1 MIRKKIGVLLPFK
14 DHFTNSGAGSASIWI
29 KDFNKNSSYK
39 NDILVCGNTDS
50 LKDIIDKKRYK
61 NLNFKTLSFRSKNL
75 SYVDEFI
82 KLYNKYKFKLI
93 EIHNRPSYLRYLID
107 KKIDSK
113 FVLIFHNN
121 PLALGGSKSI
131 LERNY
136 LIKNCEKLVFVSNWV
151 KEKFLEG
158 LDKQDHSKCIVIY
171 PSIDKIH
178 KLPKKKKII
187 SFVGKLNRSKGFHLF
202 GSVVVKILNKYKN
215 WKAVVI
221 GDEPREKYNFKHKN
235 LKYKGWISH
244 KKTLQIYNE
253 TSISIAPSFWDE
265 PFGRTSMEAGSRGCA
280 TIISKK
286 GGLIETNPAAIY
298 LDNLTSIKLFSIIED
313 LIKNKNKLKKIQK
326 KSYQNTNHILSE
338 NTKLIDNYRDEVFN
352 IKLFSVANK
361 NKFKIIHIS
370 NFGNRLFNRLYF
382 ISIAKKLSNGFI
394 RNGHDVV
401 NLSDRDTIKFNR
413 YISAKS
419 GIDYLNTMLFE
430 TVKNY
435 SPDLLVLGH
444 SDNLS
449 LETLEKIKKFKKNIK
464 IAQWFEDNL
473 HSSGPDPILNQKRLL
488 KYSTFVDNNFITTD
502 PKVLKFAKNKGN
514 FHYLPIPVDK
524 NIEKLDIYK
533 NKNSIYDLFFTMSHG
548 VNRGVLKANKKDE
561 RYPFLEQLLKKNPNI
576 VFDIYG
582 YKNRQPIWSEDF
594 YNVIDK
600 SKMGLNLSRTNSVK
614 YYTSNRISSLVGN
627 GLMTFVDART
637 KLNDFFDDDEIIFY
651 KNLNDLSNKLNFYKN
666 NDVIR
671 KKIARNGK
679 LKYFKIFN
687 SDIIANYML
696 NKIFNLKITRNFKWM
711 K

>member
-75 SYVDEFI
+75 SYVNEFI

-171 PSIDKIH
+171 PSIDKIN

-253 TSISIAPSFWDE
+253 TSISIAPSFRDE

-488 KYSTFVDNNFITTD
+488 KYSPFVDNNFITTD

-548 VNRGVLKANKKDE
+548 VNRGVL
-561 RYPFLEQLLKKNPNI
+561 
-576 VFDIYG
+576 
-582 YKNRQPIWSEDF
+582 
-594 YNVIDK
+594 
-600 SKMGLNLSRTNSVK
+600 
-614 YYTSNRISSLVGN
+614 
-627 GLMTFVDART
+627 
-637 KLNDFFDDDEIIFY
+637 
-651 KNLNDLSNKLNFYKN
+651 
-666 NDVIR
+666 
-671 KKIARNGK
+671 
-679 LKYFKIFN
+679 
-687 SDIIANYML
+687 
-696 NKIFNLKITRNFKWM
+696 
-711 K
+711 